1 MQTPDV
7 LHGTVVPGA
16 VHRLHAAMLQM
27 PQVELKTEHTF
38 GPGWY
43 MRTITIPAGV
53 TLVGKTHK
61 TEHIFMV
68 LKGDI
73 TLVTDEGRRRVQAP
87 FQCVSKPGVKRAGY
101 AHTETV
107 CANVHITSETDLVL
121 LEAQLIEP
129 ESLPGMEPQQEIEL

>member
-1 MQTPDV
+1 MQLPDV
-7 LHGTVVPGA
+7 LHGKVTHGSIQ
-16 VHRLHAAMLQM
+16 RLHAAMLDM
-27 PQVELKTEHTF
+27 PQVDIVTEHTF
-38 GPGWY
+38 GPGVY

-73 TLVTDEGRRRVQAP
+73 TLVTDEGRIRVQAP
-87 FQCVSKPGVKRAGY
+87 YQCVSKAGVKRAGY

-107 CANVHITSETDLVL
+107 CANVHITSETDLIK

-129 ESLPGMEPQQEIEL
+129 ESLPGLEVKEIEL

>member
-7 LHGTVVPGA
+7 LHGEVAQGA

-27 PQVELKTEHTF
+27 PQVDIKTEHTF
-38 GPGWY
+38 GPGLY
-43 MRTITIPAGV
+43 VRTITVPAGV

-61 TEHIFMV
+61 TEHLFMV

-73 TLVTDEGRRRVQAP
+73 TLVTDEGRIRVQAP
-87 FQCVSKPGVKRAGY
+87 FQCVSKAGVKRAGY

-107 CANVHITSETDLVL
+107 CANVHITSETDLVK

-129 ESLPGMEPQQEIEL
+129 DSLPGPEQKEIEL

>member
-1 MQTPDV
+1 MQVPDV
-7 LHGTVVPGA
+7 LHGA
-16 VHRLHAAMLQM
+16 VAKGDIHRLHAAMLTM
-27 PQVELKTEHTF
+27 PQVDIKTEHTF
-38 GPGWY
+38 GPGVY
-43 MRTITIPAGV
+43 VRTITIPAGV

-73 TLVTDEGRRRVQAP
+73 TLVTDEGRVRVQAP
-87 FQCVSKPGVKRAGY
+87 YQCISKPGVKRAGH

-107 CANVHITSETDLVL
+107 CANVHITGETDLVK

-129 ESLPGMEPQQEIEL
+129 ESLPGPEEVKEIV